1 MEDGGNHRLKKEWK
15 ICTALPAVTIN
26 PIAFTAKLRLS
37 GQTERYF
44 SIYKRA
50 HGCVAGRRIV
60 QRFVLLATRLLVTCN
75 WKFIL
80 AHVHTVAH
88 TATRDARYAT
98 IVPGNWLAH
107 SYFRLTPPTHSRLL
121 RASSF
126 NITLTTNF
134 DCNCTFPCT
143 LRIERIREFFRKCE
157 NRIILRIL
165 WTLKWK

>member
-88 TATRDARYAT
+88 TAPRWTRLYQGRALCHDCAWKLISPFILSAHPANPFTPAT
-98 IVPGNWLAH
+98 CLFV
-107 SYFRLTPPTHSRLL
+107 
-121 RASSF
+121 
-126 NITLTTNF
+126 
-134 DCNCTFPCT
+134 
-143 LRIERIREFFRKCE
+143 
-157 NRIILRIL
+157 
-165 WTLKWK
+165 